1 MRRILDP
8 LVGFVAWHRRAI
20 GALLAVAAA
29 LLLAH
34 GLAAGPPSARVV
46 VLTADVAAGDPVAQ
60 VELLDVPI
68 GALPDD
74 ALTSLEAVGD
84 RPAAVPL
91 TAGTVLQPGLL
102 GRGATRRGT
111 VVVPVLVTD
120 DSVRSA
126 LRPGDVV
133 SLIAPGE
140 GGAEVVASG
149 ARVASLPAAGD
160 TGAVSLSTGG
170 SDAVLVEV
178 SDEVAATIAML
189 GQSGQLSLVLG
200 SL

>member
-1 MRRILDP
+1 MKRTPFGPEQMRR
-8 LVGFVAWHRRAI
+8 A
-20 GALLAVAAA
+20 
-29 LLLAH
+29 
-34 GLAAGPPSARVV
+34 
-46 VLTADVAAGDPVAQ
+46 
-60 VELLDVPI
+60 ELPASDTL
-68 GALPDD
+68 
-74 ALTSLEAVGD
+74 
-84 RPAAVPL
+84 RP
-91 TAGTVLQPGLL
+91 GTV
-102 GRGATRRGT
+102 
-111 VVVPVLVTD
+111 VTD

-126 LRPGDVV
+126 LRPGDIV

-178 SDEVAATIAML
+178 SDEVAATVAML

>member
-1 MRRILDP
+1 M
-8 LVGFVAWHRRAI
+8 
-20 GALLAVAAA
+20 
-29 LLLAH
+29 
-34 GLAAGPPSARVV
+34 
-46 VLTADVAAGDPVAQ
+46 
-60 VELLDVPI
+60 
-68 GALPDD
+68 
-74 ALTSLEAVGD
+74 
-84 RPAAVPL
+84 
-91 TAGTVLQPGLL
+91 
-102 GRGATRRGT
+102 
-111 VVVPVLVTD
+111 PVLVTD

-178 SDEVAATIAML
+178 SDEVAATVAML